1 MTRSELIDKISASY
15 PDLERRFI
23 QRAVET
29 IFDKISDSLQEG
41 SRVEL
46 RGFGTFTVSVRGG
59 RKGRNPKTG
68 ATVMIPPKH
77 ALLFKSGKDMRD
89 KLNPE
94 D

>member
-1 MTRSELIDKISASY
+1 MTRSELIDKISDSY

-23 QRAVET
+23 QRAVVT

-68 ATVMIPPKH
+68 TPVMIPPKH